1 MTSVYNKLFAV
12 LILLTLQPLA
22 HAQVLSKHQGAWLG
36 DMKIPNGPTLRIGA
50 EVFTRADGST
60 WASIAVPDQATFDSP
75 VTAIQEGDSRARLD
89 FNGVRLTLTWSTDHF
104 DGEFQETGGPVLAF
118 PLVSVAAFP
127 KKVRPQTPQAPFPYR
142 DESLAINSSDGVT
155 LGGTLSIPAG
165 PLHPNAVVLVHGAG
179 PSTRDADGTFL
190 VLADYLARNGIAV
203 LRYDK
208 RGIARSTGSYENHT
222 QAQLADDVHAAIEAL
237 RARHQ
242 FSRIGI
248 VGHSE
253 GPGIAAMAAR
263 SDSKSMDFLVSLA
276 GVGLPGLDMMLLQD
290 RAAAVVRGATP
301 FETTRMLAYSRQFYA
316 TIIDHADAAQRIAAL
331 KTLAGRRAPA
341 DIALAERL
349 GLNAGSLSLDKGFAG
364 KEFLRVMLMADT
376 PRDWRAV
383 RCPVLALN
391 GSLDTQVPVE
401 SLAGIVANLQA
412 GGNTHVESAIL
423 PSLNHLFQTAKTGS
437 EDEYG
442 NLPET
447 FAPVAME
454 RVAQF
459 VSRQRN
465 APEGRNQE
473 LQKRK

>member
-1 MTSVYNKLFAV
+1 MTTVYNKFLAA
-12 LILLTLQPLA
+12 LILLALQPLA
-22 HAQVLSKHQGAWLG
+22 RAEVLAEHHGAWLG
-36 DMKIPNGPTLRIGA
+36 EMKIPNGPTLRIGA

-60 WASIAVPDQATFDSP
+60 WASIALPDQASFDIP
-75 VTAIQEGDSRARLD
+75 VTAIQETGPSASLDFERARLK
-89 FNGVRLTLTWSTDHF
+89 LTWTTDHF
-104 DGEFQETGGPVLAF
+104 NGEFQETGGPVLAF
-118 PLVSVAAFP
+118 PLVSLAAFP
-127 KKVRPQTPQAPFPYR
+127 KKARPQTPEAPFPYR
-142 DESLAINSSDGVT
+142 EESLAINSTDSVT

-165 PLHPNAVVLVHGAG
+165 PLHPNGVVLVHGAG
-179 PSTRDADGTFL
+179 PSTRDEDGTFL
-190 VLADYLARNGIAV
+190 VLADYLARHGIAV

-222 QAQLADDVHAAIEAL
+222 QAQLADDVRAAIKAL

-253 GPGIAAMAAR
+253 GPGIAAMVAR
-263 SDSKSMDFLVSLA
+263 SDSPSMDFLVSLA

-290 RAAAVVRGATP
+290 RAAAVAHGATP
-301 FETTRMLAYSRQFYA
+301 DETTRMLAYSRQFYA

-331 KTLAGRRAPA
+331 KTLAGKRAPA

-349 GLNAGSLSLDKGFAG
+349 GFNGGSLSLDNGFAG
-364 KEFLRVMLMADT
+364 KEFVRVMLMADT

-383 RCPVLALN
+383 RCPVHALN

-401 SLAGIVANLQA
+401 SLAGIVANLRA
-412 GGNTHVESAIL
+412 GGNIHVESAIL
-423 PSLNHLFQTAKTGS
+423 PSLNHQFQTAKTGN

-442 NLPET
+442 SLPET

-459 VSRQRN
+459 VSRQGN
-465 APEGRNQE
+465 TPEGRN
-473 LQKRK
+473 